1 MSDDQD
7 HNLDLTQW
15 IEVEAAPDGGTLAG
29 VVGEDRVFV
38 WRNGNRLKAY
48 NADCPHLGG
57 PLNKGV
63 VAGATIRCPWHHACF
78 DLATG
83 EATAAPAFDALL
95 EYAVTLDD
103 DRFSVKPA
111 HAKTPRR
118 TGRREDSLGTM
129 AIVGGG
135 AAGFAAAD
143 AIRKLGWRGGVTI
156 FSEEREQPYDRTLLT
171 KDYLEGSFGDDR
183 LPIARHCL
191 ADLGV
196 DFEGDESVQQIEPG
210 NKRLRLANGD
220 ERPYT
225 KLLLAT
231 GATPRRL
238 DVPGGDLP
246 HVMVLRSL
254 QDCRRILAEAIS
266 GTRVAV
272 VGGSFIAMESAAS
285 LIGRVL
291 SADVIAPEEHPLEKV
306 FGRELSDLVLEAHA
320 RKGVRLHLDAR
331 IGRIGDKQ
339 VVLQGGERIEAD
351 ILVVGIGVE
360 PRLQLAEGAGLAL
373 DRGVLVNSR
382 LQTSDPD
389 IFAAGDIARWPD
401 PHTGESI
408 RVEHWVVA
416 ERQGQVAAANMLSYV
431 VTAEKLE
438 VRCSSSSSSSSTRS
452 RFRQN
457 SGTSISCSTV
467 HGLGVS
473 APHMRFIHVSRLS
486 EHPRLIIESR
496 SGSISAAWRR
506 RGWRRIDILSVYRAR
521 SATLP
526 CPPGWRR
533 LPLRAGRVNWCGAS
547 RRACAA
553 RCAGWPALAFRRC
566 TLTQVISSWREK
578 AFALASRL
586 PTSYRSEVAFRRPK
600 EESSE

>member
-1 MSDDQD
+1 MSDDQKD
-7 HNLDLTQW
+7 IGLDLTQW
-15 IEVEAAPDGGTLAG
+15 TKVQRVPEGEILAG
-29 VVGEDRVFV
+29 VVGKDRVFV
-38 WRNGNRLKAY
+38 WRNGDGLKAY
-48 NADCPHLGG
+48 GALCPHLGA
-57 PLNKGV
+57 PLNEGIV
-63 VAGATIRCPWHHACF
+63 VGATIRCPWHHACF

-111 HAKTPRR
+111 HAKPPRR

-135 AAGFAAAD
+135 AAGFAAAN

-156 FSEEREQPYDRTLLT
+156 FSEERQQPYDRTLLT

-183 LPIARHCL
+183 LPIARHSL

-196 DFEGDESVQQIEPG
+196 DFEGDESVRQVDPG

-220 ERPYT
+220 ERPYE

-254 QDCRRILAEAIS
+254 QDCRRILAKAIS

-272 VGGSFIAMESAAS
+272 VGGSFIAMEAAAS

-291 SADVIAPEEHPLEKV
+291 SVDVIAPEEHPLEKV
-306 FGRELSDLVLEAHA
+306 FGRELSDLVLGAHA
-320 RKGVRLHLDAR
+320 RKGARLHLGAKVAR
-331 IGRIGDKQ
+331 IEDKQ
-339 VVLQGGERIEAD
+339 VALQGGERIDAD
-351 ILVVGIGVE
+351 LVVVGIGVE
-360 PRLQLAEGAGLAL
+360 PRLQLAEAAGLAL

-416 ERQGQVAAANMLSYV
+416 ERQGQVAAANMLGDDQPFVMVPFFWTKHFDLSIRYV
-431 VTAEKLE
+431 GHAEKWDETLVE
-438 VRCSSSSSSSSTRS
+438 GDLAHRNGLV
-452 RFRQN
+452 RFR
-457 SGTSISCSTV
+457 
-467 HGLGVS
+467 
-473 APHMRFIHVSRLS
+473 
-486 EHPRLIIESR
+486 
-496 SGSISAAWRR
+496 
-506 RGWRRIDILSVYRAR
+506 
-521 SATLP
+521 
-526 CPPGWRR
+526 
-533 LPLRAGRVNWCGAS
+533 RAGRDLSVATVERDKDS
-547 RRACAA
+547 LRAE
-553 RCAGWPALAFRRC
+553 LAMEGES
-566 TLTQVISSWREK
+566 Q
-578 AFALASRL
+578 
-586 PTSYRSEVAFRRPK
+586 RS
-600 EESSE
+600 